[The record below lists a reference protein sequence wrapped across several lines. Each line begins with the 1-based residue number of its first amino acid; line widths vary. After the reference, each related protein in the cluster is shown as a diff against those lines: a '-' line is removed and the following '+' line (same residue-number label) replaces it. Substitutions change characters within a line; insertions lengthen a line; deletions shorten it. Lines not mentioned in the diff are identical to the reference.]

1 MTSSP
6 PTPKLHVPAS
16 LGERWGEGETAD
28 AVAAALKA
36 AGGASVSGEV
46 LCRGQGLTRTAIWKA
61 VRQLRRE
68 GYTIGASRR
77 VGYRLA
83 AEPDAILPRTIREGL
98 GTRALGSSAVCF
110 RKTCSTNDA
119 GLRLAELRAP
129 EGLVVTAEEQTGGR
143 GRLGRSWHSP
153 AGAGLWFS
161 VILRPN
167 LPVSGAQAL
176 TFLGAVSTAY
186 AIRAMYGIP
195 VALKWPNDI
204 MLEGRKLGGV
214 LTELAAESDLIRHA
228 VVGVGLNVNVTRPG
242 FPAAIR
248 DTAASLRTIM
258 RRRIPR
264 VPLLRRILLEMDR
277 RYAELVSS
285 GSGAALVAEWRE
297 LTPMIGSIIRVSHF
311 GHVREGTVAGV
322 DPDGALLLRSPSGV
336 VDRLLAG
343 DVTVLRR

>member
-1 MTSSP
+1 MTATAP
-6 PTPKLHVPAS
+6 IPKFHVPAF
-16 LGERWGEGETAD
+16 LGERRGEGETAD
-28 AVAAALKA
+28 AVAIALKA
-36 AGGASVSGEV
+36 APGAIVSGER
-46 LCRGQGLTRTAIWKA
+46 LCRSLGLTRTAIWKA
-61 VRQLRRE
+61 VRQLRAE

-83 AEPDAILPRTIREGL
+83 GEPDALLPRTIREGL
-98 GTRALGSSAVCF
+98 GTRALGSGATCF
-110 RKTCSTNDA
+110 RKTRSTNDA

-129 EGLVVTAEEQTGGR
+129 EGWVVTADEQTGGK
-143 GRLGRSWHSP
+143 GRLGRSWYSP
-153 AGAGLWFS
+153 QGGGLWFS

-176 TFLGAVSTAY
+176 TFLGAVSTAH
-186 AIRAMYGIP
+186 AIRALYGVP

-204 MLEGRKLGGV
+204 VHGGKKLGGV
-214 LTELAAESDLIRHA
+214 LTELAAESDQIKHA
-228 VVGVGLNVNVTRPG
+228 VVGVGLNVNVARHG

-258 RRRIPR
+258 RRNIPL
-264 VPLLRRILLEMDR
+264 VPLLRRILVEMDR
-277 RYAELVSS
+277 RYAELVSR
-285 GSGAALVAEWRE
+285 GNGAALVAEWRE
-297 LTPMIGSIIRVSHF
+297 LTPMIGSIVRVSHF

-343 DVTVLRR
+343 DVTILRR